1 MSTGSGDGGRVPA
14 AGWTQNVVTWRNKI
28 GHNWKGSVT
37 LPSAGPAEAL
47 SHRGCCC
54 PIQRRRTVSEV
65 NVGLL
70 VRIEALAGKE
80 DEVAA
85 FLAGA
90 LPLALD
96 EPATTAWFAIRIGPS
111 TFGVFDVFAGEEG
124 REAHLAGQI
133 AAALIGSVG
142 TLVEAPTI
150 EKVDVLAAK
159 L

>member
-1 MSTGSGDGGRVPA
+1 M
-14 AGWTQNVVTWRNKI
+14 
-28 GHNWKGSVT
+28 
-37 LPSAGPAEAL
+37 
-47 SHRGCCC
+47 
-54 PIQRRRTVSEV
+54 SEV

-133 AAALIGSVG
+133 AAALIGSMLARSSKRPPSRRSTSSRPSSSARAGDLRASRAMIRDDVSARQQP
-142 TLVEAPTI
+142 TLPSVPVPI
-150 EKVDVLAAK
+150 SRLGR
-159 L
+159 

>member
-1 MSTGSGDGGRVPA
+1 MSD
-14 AGWTQNVVTWRNKI
+14 VT
-28 GHNWKGSVT
+28 
-37 LPSAGPAEAL
+37 
-47 SHRGCCC
+47 
-54 PIQRRRTVSEV
+54 
-65 NVGLL
+65 VGLL
-70 VRIEALAGKE
+70 VRIEALPGKE
-80 DEVAA
+80 TEVAD

-90 LPLALD
+90 LPLAMD
-96 EPATTAWFAIRIGPS
+96 EPQTTSWFAIRIGPS
-111 TFGVFDVFAGEEG
+111 TFGVFDVFPDDGG